1 MTDKEQIQ
9 EWIYRFMAGSA
20 TELEEQQLADYFCS
34 ATDVPEE
41 WLPYAI
47 MFRGLRQQTLGKGA
61 AKTVTMRRWIAAA
74 AAVVLLIAG
83 GTMIWQKH
91 LSLSEDECVAY
102 IYGERTTD
110 RDIVLCE
117 MQKTMTVVTYDG
129 SDVVEEQLKGIFG
142 IE

>member
-9 EWIYRFMAGSA
+9 KWLNRFMAGA
-20 TELEEQQLADYFCS
+20 TTEMEEQLLADYFNS
-34 ATDVPEE
+34 ATDVHEE
-41 WLPYAI
+41 WMPYAI
-47 MFRGLRQQTLGKGA
+47 LFRGFQHEADGKST
-61 AKTVTMRRWIAAA
+61 AKTVTMGRWIAAA
-74 AAVVLLIAG
+74 AAIVLLIAG

-91 LSLSEDECVAY
+91 FSQSEEECVAY

-110 RDIVLCE
+110 REVVLCE

-129 SDVVEEQLKGIFG
+129 SDVVEEQLKSIFG

>member
-9 EWIYRFMAGSA
+9 EWLNRFMAGNA
-20 TELEEQQLADYFCS
+20 TEQEEQQLTDYFCS
-34 ATDVPEE
+34 TTDVPEE
-41 WLPYAI
+41 WMPYAI
-47 MFRGLRQQTLGKGA
+47 LFRGFRQDTIGGSK
-61 AKTVTMRRWIAAA
+61 AKTVTMGRWIAAA
-74 AAVVLLIAG
+74 VAVVLLIAG

>member
-1 MTDKEQIQ
+1 MTDKQQIQ
-9 EWIYRFMAGSA
+9 EWLNRFMAGTA
-20 TELEEQQLADYFCS
+20 TEQEEQQLADSFCS

-47 MFRGLRQQTLGKGA
+47 MFRGFRQEAIGGSKV
-61 AKTVTMRRWIAAA
+61 KTVTTRRWIAAA

-83 GTMIWQKH
+83 GTMVWQQH
-91 LSLSEDECVAY
+91 LSQSEDECVAY

-110 RDIVLCE
+110 RDVVLCE

-129 SDVVEEQLKGIFG
+129 SDVVEEQLKGMFG

>member
-1 MTDKEQIQ
+1 MTEKKQIQ
-9 EWIYRFMAGSA
+9 EWLNCFMAGTA
-20 TELEEQQLADYFCS
+20 TEMEEQQLADYFCS

-47 MFRGLRQQTLGKGA
+47 MFRGFRQQTLGKGV

-74 AAVVLLIAG
+74 AAVVLLIVG
-83 GTMIWQKH
+83 GTMVWQQQM
-91 LSLSEDECVAY
+91 SQSEDECVAY
-102 IYGERTTD
+102 IYGERITD
-110 RDIVLCE
+110 RDIVICE

>member
-1 MTDKEQIQ
+1 MTNKQQIQ
-9 EWIYRFMAGSA
+9 EWLNRFMAGTS
-20 TELEEQQLADYFCS
+20 TEMEEQQLADYFNS

-41 WLPYAI
+41 WTSFAI
-47 MFRGLRQQTLGKGA
+47 LFRGFKHEADGKST
-61 AKTVTMRRWIAAA
+61 AKTVTMGRWIAAA

-91 LSLSEDECVAY
+91 LSQSEDECVAY

-110 RDIVLCE
+110 RNIVLCE

>member
-1 MTDKEQIQ
+1 MTDKKQIQ
-9 EWIYRFMAGSA
+9 EWLNCFMAGTA
-20 TELEEQQLADYFCS
+20 TEMEEQQLADYFCS

-47 MFRGLRQQTLGKGA
+47 MFRGFWQQTLGKGA

-83 GTMIWQKH
+83 GTMVWQQQV
-91 LSLSEDECVAY
+91 SQSEDECVAY

-129 SDVVEEQLKGIFG
+129 SDVVEEQLKGMFG

>member
-1 MTDKEQIQ
+1 MTDKQQIQ
-9 EWIYRFMAGSA
+9 EWLNRFMAGTA
-20 TELEEQQLADYFCS
+20 TEQEEQQLADSFCS

-47 MFRGLRQQTLGKGA
+47 MFRGFRQEAIGGSKV
-61 AKTVTMRRWIAAA
+61 KTVTMRRWIAAA
-74 AAVVLLIAG
+74 AAVVLLIAS
-83 GTMIWQKH
+83 GTMVWQQH
-91 LSLSEDECVAY
+91 LSQSEDECVAY

-110 RDIVLCE
+110 RDVVLCE

-129 SDVVEEQLKGIFG
+129 SDVVEEQLKGMFG

>member
-1 MTDKEQIQ
+1 MTDKQQIQ
-9 EWIYRFMAGSA
+9 EWLNRFMAGTA
-20 TELEEQQLADYFCS
+20 TEQEEQQLADSFCS

-47 MFRGLRQQTLGKGA
+47 MFRGFRQEAIGGSKV
-61 AKTVTMRRWIAAA
+61 KTVTMRRWIAAA

-91 LSLSEDECVAY
+91 LNQTEDECVAY

-110 RDIVLCE
+110 RDVVLCE
-117 MQKTMTVVTYDG
+117 MQKTMVVVTCDG
-129 SDVVEEQLKGIFG
+129 SDVVEEQLKGMFG

>member
-1 MTDKEQIQ
+1 MTNKQQIQ
-9 EWIYRFMAGSA
+9 EWLNRFMAGTS
-20 TELEEQQLADYFCS
+20 TEMEEQQLADYFNS

-41 WLPYAI
+41 WTSFAI
-47 MFRGLRQQTLGKGA
+47 LFRGFQHEADGKST
-61 AKTVTMRRWIAAA
+61 AKTVTMGRWIAAA

-91 LSLSEDECVAY
+91 LSQSEDECVAY

-110 RDIVLCE
+110 RNIVLCE

-129 SDVVEEQLKGIFG
+129 SDVVEDQLKGIFG